1 MRISIRIP
9 TLLFCRIKN
18 IMRNILK
25 YYGAQIKNKEV
36 QENEKLA

>member
-1 MRISIRIP
+1 
-9 TLLFCRIKN
+9 
-18 IMRNILK
+18 MRNILK